1 MKKIGITA
9 IITMALVM
17 FFTPAT
23 ALAQNGM
30 KPEDWIFVDSTP
42 PPPQYWC
49 IIPGTMI
56 PYPCSWGN

>member
-1 MKKIGITA
+1 
-9 IITMALVM
+9 MALVM